1 MPIPVLRICSI
12 SLKKTVGN
20 QKSGEKT
27 IMTISIGGLASGLD
41 TNGIIDQMLAIQQRP
56 IERLQSKGS
65 EYQIQLSTYGTLK
78 GLVSSLQSAVSAIDT
93 EGELSSYTATSGDK
107 DLFTVTS
114 GDDAAVGSYDV
125 TVQQLAKV
133 HKLTSTAFAA
143 DETIGEGTIH
153 LKVGDAEAIDI
164 AVSATDTYDEV
175 ASAINDADAGVKA
188 AVVFD
193 GTDYFLT
200 LSAEE
205 TGADNVINLT
215 VTETGD
221 PGLARLIYDQGGTEN
236 MSNTQSAADAIITVD
251 GVSDIHR
258 SGNEIDDVIQGV
270 TLTLVSAPAAPDNAT
285 TLTVSRNT
293 GAARSKID
301 AFVKAYN
308 QVAIFITEAQ
318 KYSEDTEVAGILMGD
333 ATTNGIR
340 SQLKTMVTG
349 LVSGAG
355 TYNRLSDIGITL
367 GSDNQLNVD
376 TDTLD
381 DALDNHFEDVAQF
394 FTQSTSDAPGFAV
407 KMGETLD
414 AMLDSTTGTFAS
426 REDGIKNSI
435 DSINDQI
442 ERHQLRT
449 ALWEE
454 RTRAQFNAME
464 ALLAQYQS
472 TGDYLGQFVT
482 GMQNLNSFISNK

>member
-1 MPIPVLRICSI
+1 
-12 SLKKTVGN
+12 
-20 QKSGEKT
+20 
-27 IMTISIGGLASGLD
+27 
-41 TNGIIDQMLAIQQRP
+41 
-56 IERLQSKGS
+56 
-65 EYQIQLSTYGTLK
+65 
-78 GLVSSLQSAVSAIDT
+78 
-93 EGELSSYTATSGDK
+93 
-107 DLFTVTS
+107 
-114 GDDAAVGSYDV
+114 
-125 TVQQLAKV
+125 
-133 HKLTSTAFAA
+133 
-143 DETIGEGTIH
+143 
-153 LKVGDAEAIDI
+153 
-164 AVSATDTYDEV
+164 
-175 ASAINDADAGVKA
+175 
-188 AVVFD
+188 
-193 GTDYFLT
+193 

-221 PGLARLIYDQGGTEN
+221 PGLARLTYDQVTEN

-251 GVSDIHR
+251 GVTDIHR
-258 SGNEIDDVIQGV
+258 SGNEINDVIEGV
-270 TLTLVSAPAAPDNAT
+270 TWTLVSAPASPDNAT

-293 GAARSKID
+293 GAAKSKIN

-308 QVAIFITEAQ
+308 QVATFITEAQ

-340 SQLKTMVTG
+340 SQLKSMVTG

-367 GSDNQLNVD
+367 GSDNQLTVD

-381 DALDNHFEDVAQF
+381 DALDNHFEDVSQF

-442 ERHQLRT
+442 QQHQLRT

-472 TGDYLGQFVT
+472 AGDYLGQFVT